1 MSVSSGC
8 NYNKAVLT
16 YKALNKLTPPCISDL
31 LKPVSETS
39 TRQLRSSENG
49 SLAVPKSR
57 TALYDK
63 SFTYSASKLWNA
75 LPCAIKSAPSLI
87 SFKKCVKEY
96 FNKLIVVLKCKDRPN
111 FKFLRMI

>member
-1 MSVSSGC
+1 MSVSGRC

-16 YKALNKLTPPCISDL
+16 YKALNKLTPSYISDL

-49 SLAVPKSR
+49 SLAVPRSR

-63 SFTYSASKLWNA
+63 SLHIQRQNYGTFYHVPLNQ
-75 LPCAIKSAPSLI
+75 L
-87 SFKKCVKEY
+87 
-96 FNKLIVVLKCKDRPN
+96 RP
-111 FKFLRMI
+111 